1 MCTDRCVPKATSMRN
16 QITVRR
22 LGAFFATRIL
32 VLMYYR
38 APALVMA
45 ELELN
50 LARAWVTNSV
60 VAIAA
65 IVPCSVV
72 FSRPGGQLLI

>member
-1 MCTDRCVPKATSMRN
+1 MCTDRCIPKATSMRN

-38 APALVMA
+38 APALVMT

-50 LARAWVTNSV
+50 LARAWVTNSLCSKKKSQKST
-60 VAIAA
+60 
-65 IVPCSVV
+65 IVDFKS
-72 FSRPGGQLLI
+72 